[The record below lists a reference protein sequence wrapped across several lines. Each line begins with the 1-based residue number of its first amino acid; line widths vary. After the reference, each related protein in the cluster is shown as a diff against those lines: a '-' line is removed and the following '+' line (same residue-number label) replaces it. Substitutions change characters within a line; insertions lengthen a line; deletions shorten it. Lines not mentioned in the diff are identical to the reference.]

1 MAFSRTLFVVGLSLV
16 TLPMLVGFTN
26 PFKIFL
32 EWSFW
37 QHLSKLAY
45 SGYLIHYS
53 MLLGFV
59 LNVKTSQYVDPPL
72 EIISG
77 FMDVVPILAVALFL
91 SLTVE
96 FPFGALFDSI
106 FKKNK

>member
-16 TLPMLVGFTN
+16 TLPMLVGFAN
-26 PFKIFL
+26 PLKIFF

-37 QHLSKLAY
+37 QYLSKLAY

-59 LNVKTSQYVDPPL
+59 LNVKTS
-72 EIISG
+72 
-77 FMDVVPILAVALFL
+77 L
-91 SLTVE
+91 SCSTT
-96 FPFGALFDSI
+96 S
-106 FKKNK
+106 